1 MIVIVS
7 VIYLKMASFSS
18 KNDTIEDSKGQI
30 VELPP
35 IPTSVNDHK
44 KPREAT
50 AIALDTKYK
59 EHYEHVKVPRP
70 KYQPPEPPMKISA

>member
-1 MIVIVS
+1 MIQ
-7 VIYLKMASFSS
+7 LKTLRAKLWNCLLFQQMS
-18 KNDTIEDSKGQI
+18 TY
-30 VELPP
+30 
-35 IPTSVNDHK
+35 DHE

-59 EHYEHVKVPRP
+59 ERYEHVKVTRP

>member
-1 MIVIVS
+1 MVS
-7 VIYLKMASFSS
+7 SS
-18 KNDTIEDSKGQI
+18 STNDTIEDSKGQI

-35 IPTSVNDHK
+35 IPTNVYDHE

-50 AIALDTKYK
+50 AIALDTKNK
-59 EHYEHVKVPRP
+59 EHVKVPRP